1 MSDPI
6 SGDPAER
13 ILSRTEAVRCYGPAR
28 TGTLVFTN
36 GCFDLLHRG
45 HISLLARARSLGDSL
60 VVGLNSDASVRRL
73 KGPRRPIVP
82 VEDRALLL
90 ASLRF
95 VDAVTVFDED
105 TPLQLIE
112 ALRPDVFV
120 KGADYRLE
128 DLVEAEEVIARG
140 GRVELLELEP
150 DQSTSDLVRRLIE
163 D

>member
-1 MSDPI
+1 
-6 SGDPAER
+6 
-13 ILSRTEAVRCYGPAR
+13 
-28 TGTLVFTN
+28 
-36 GCFDLLHRG
+36 
-45 HISLLARARSLGDSL
+45 
-60 VVGLNSDASVRRL
+60 
-73 KGPRRPIVP
+73 VP